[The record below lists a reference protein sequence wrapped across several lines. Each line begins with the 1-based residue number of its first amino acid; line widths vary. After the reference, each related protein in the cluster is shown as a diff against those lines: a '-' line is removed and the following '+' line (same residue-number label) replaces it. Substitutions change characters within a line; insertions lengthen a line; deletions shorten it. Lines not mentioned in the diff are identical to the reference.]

1 MKIITKEV
9 INKQNKREIMSKKNN
24 DNINNKNKDKYLK
37 NTISVCSE
45 KERNKII
52 EDIFNDNNVKK

>member
-1 MKIITKEV
+1 
-9 INKQNKREIMSKKNN
+9 MSKKNK
-24 DNINNKNKDKYLK
+24 DNNNNKNKDKYLK

-45 KERNKII
+45 KKRNKII